1 MQKIGI
7 AKIEGPTRQGCLL
20 LNANKCEIRDL
31 EKIARTDNSYTTGQL
46 SVISEINERGQRKEA
61 KMEALKELVI
71 KHDTKSNKG
80 MLVYYFSGS

>member
-1 MQKIGI
+1 M
-7 AKIEGPTRQGCLL
+7 
-20 LNANKCEIRDL
+20 LNAYGCEIKNL